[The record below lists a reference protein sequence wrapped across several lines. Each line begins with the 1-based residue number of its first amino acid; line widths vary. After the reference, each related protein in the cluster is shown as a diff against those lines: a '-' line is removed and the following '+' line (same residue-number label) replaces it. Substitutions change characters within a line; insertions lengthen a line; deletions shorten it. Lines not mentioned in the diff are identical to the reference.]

1 MTAPH
6 QWKVRV
12 LPLTLTGE
20 NVKLAPRS
28 QIFLTGG
35 GPRLGAWSCC
45 LSARHSLHGRL
56 RLRCDLRHP
65 ALSITSHLPVITS
78 SSSSSPCTTARPEVL
93 CKETFEPHIL
103 RVFAVVVV
111 FPDGT
116 GAFLQVRLISP
127 ALNSFDPDGSLALTV
142 GRVRVNIDRA
152 GEAEHPADDTSLL
165 GAELVITD

>member
-12 LPLTLTGE
+12 LSLTLTGE

-45 LSARHSLHGRL
+45 LSARHSRHGRL

-65 ALSITSHLPVITS
+65 ALSITSILPVY
-78 SSSSSPCTTARPEVL
+78 C
-93 CKETFEPHIL
+93 
-103 RVFAVVVV
+103 
-111 FPDGT
+111 
-116 GAFLQVRLISP
+116 
-127 ALNSFDPDGSLALTV
+127 
-142 GRVRVNIDRA
+142 
-152 GEAEHPADDTSLL
+152 
-165 GAELVITD
+165 ELVQMLYFAILELQNDIMICISVRKVI